1 MTDLAALTPESFTP
15 CKGTGFLL
23 RLEPPPAAGA
33 AMAGAGAAPQEP
45 AAPVSLELVEVNA
58 AAAPRPGQPRLSF
71 SLVFSG
77 PRGLFLPQRIYRL
90 EHESLGVLE
99 LFLVSVQPDARGALF
114 EAVFN

>member
-23 RLEPPPAAGA
+23 RLPPPAA
-33 AMAGAGAAPQEP
+33 AGGAPQEA
-45 AAPVSLELVEVNA
+45 AAPLSLELVEVNA
-58 AAAPRPGQPRLSF
+58 AVPRPGQKRLAF
-71 SLVFSG
+71 SLLFRG

-90 EHESLGVLE
+90 EHESLGALD
-99 LFLVSVQPDARGALF
+99 LFLVPIQPDDRGALF

>member
-33 AMAGAGAAPQEP
+33 AAAGAVPQGA

-58 AAAPRPGQPRLSF
+58 AAAPRPGQTRLSF

-90 EHESLGVLE
+90 EHESLGVLD